1 MPIVG
6 WTFTYNVNTDL
17 FKPIRMDYISFSVD
31 GTRSTIIRLVKN
43 ATLGGT
49 PVFTDVSTDTSV
61 MEFDTDGTTVSDG
74 KTVLLIA
81 LGRVDSGQ
89 LVLGEID
96 IELSPDESLTISAA
110 SAASSEVSI
119 AVSWQEMF

>member
-1 MPIVG
+1 
-6 WTFTYNVNTDL
+6 
-17 FKPIRMDYISFSVD
+17 
-31 GTRSTIIRLVKN
+31 
-43 ATLGGT
+43 
-49 PVFTDVSTDTSV
+49 

-81 LGRVDSGQ
+81 RGRVDSGQ

-119 AVSWQEMF
+119 AVSWQEMY

>member
-1 MPIVG
+1 
-6 WTFTYNVNTDL
+6 
-17 FKPIRMDYISFSVD
+17 
-31 GTRSTIIRLVKN
+31 
-43 ATLGGT
+43 
-49 PVFTDVSTDTSV
+49 

-96 IELSPDESLTISAA
+96 IELSPVEILTISAA
-110 SAASSEVSI
+110 SAASLEVRI